1 MPKNWG
7 LGQFANLR
15 QGAWQERGGVVS
27 PQACY
32 KIKDVDSTEFFKK
45 MKLATLPLPPKKKVL
60 LKLSVENSSWIF
72 KNCQEYI
79 NIKTKSLMIL
89 WGVQFSKVW
98 SLQPPTLLLAYSFI
112 KNELL
117 NSAVQVFYVLFRSK
131 HWTSGGCSHYC

>member
-45 MKLATLPLPPKKKVL
+45 MKLATLPLPPKKKSCWNYL
-60 LKLSVENSSWIF
+60 LKIVLEFLKIVR
-72 KNCQEYI
+72 
-79 NIKTKSLMIL
+79 NILISKQSLMIL